1 MSWTLR
7 DGISLHPMP
16 FGGAFVLDG
25 ARPAARQIGSELA
38 ALLAG
43 TDPAPADPPPPDL
56 VSADLVSV
64 DPVLVGPPPPA
75 LAAEIRAGVEE
86 GWLIEE
92 KTA

>member
-1 MSWTLR
+1 MSWRLH

-43 TDPAPADPPPPDL
+43 TDPAPA
-56 VSADLVSV
+56 
-64 DPVLVGPPPPA
+64 GPPPPA

-86 GWLIEE
+86 GWLIEQE